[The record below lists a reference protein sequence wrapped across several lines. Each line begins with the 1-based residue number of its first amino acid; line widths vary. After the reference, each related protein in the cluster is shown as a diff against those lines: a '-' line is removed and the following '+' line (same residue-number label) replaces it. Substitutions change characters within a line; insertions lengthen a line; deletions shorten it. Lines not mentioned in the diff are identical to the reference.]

1 MKLLAL
7 TCGRKMGNCEI
18 LTKEAMMGAE
28 ELGAD
33 VEMIRMLDLDIRHCK
48 ICWPAPCLQKGPKA
62 CVIKDDAAFLSEKI
76 MDCDGLIISAPVYTL
91 TPPGYLLAI
100 RDRIL
105 GPRVD
110 VASFIEA
117 KKTQATDVRFKQ
129 KMFID
134 ERLFKNRVGTFI
146 SVGGAPKSNWVSLGV
161 PLLHTL
167 TFSLQIEIV
176 DQIQILGT
184 ADDGAVV
191 LKENALKRARKLGR
205 NIAKAMKTPVDKI
218 KYMGEKSSTCPI
230 CHNNLLV
237 MGQGSTVECAVCGIE
252 GKIKII
258 DEKIKVMFT
267 KAEQQKSRLK
277 IEGKRIHHFEVL
289 DVAKALEPFRDQ
301 IPVKM
306 GRYKLYKSPVLPP
319 SKQDGDRIQI

>member
-1 MKLLAL
+1 
-7 TCGRKMGNCEI
+7 
-18 LTKEAMMGAE
+18 
-28 ELGAD
+28 LGAD

-110 VASFIEA
+110 VASFMEA
-117 KKTQATDVRFKQ
+117 KKMQGTDVRFEQ

-134 ERLFKNRVGTFI
+134 DRIFKKRVGAFI
-146 SVGGAPKSNWVSLGV
+146 SVGGAPLANWVSLGI

-167 TFSLQIEIV
+167 AFSLQVEIV
-176 DQIQILGT
+176 DQIQILGV
-184 ADDGAVV
+184 AEDGAIV
-191 LKENALKRARKLGR
+191 LQDEALKRARRLGYHV
-205 NIAKAMKTPVDKI
+205 AEAMKKSLEEV
-218 KYMGEKSSTCPI
+218 KYLGEEPATCPV
-230 CHNNLLV
+230 CHTNLMV
-237 MGQGSTVECAVCGIE
+237 VGENSSIECAVCGIKGDIKVDG
-252 GKIKII
+252 GKITVVFSAK
-258 DEKIKVMFT
+258 
-267 KAEQQKSRLK
+267 EQKKSRLK